1 MCLGLARRRHN
12 PRIMIY
18 KFTSKASG
26 DVIML
31 GPQGDELMR
40 LLGREPAAK
49 GIIEAAA
56 MPAALRALEGALAA
70 AAGAD
75 PNIADSEDSVREAP
89 VALRQRLWPVLQM
102 LRRCQAAGQP
112 IVWGV

>member
-1 MCLGLARRRHN
+1 
-12 PRIMIY
+12 MIY

-26 DVIML
+26 DLIMM
-31 GPQGDELMR
+31 GPQGDELLR

-56 MPAALRALEGALAA
+56 MPAALQALQAALVA

-75 PNIADSEDSVREAP
+75 AKAASDDAASEAP
-89 VALRQRLWPVLQM
+89 VALRQRLWPVMEM
-102 LRRCQAAGQP
+102 LRRCQAEGEP
-112 IVWGV
+112 VVWGV

>member
-1 MCLGLARRRHN
+1 
-12 PRIMIY
+12 MIY

-40 LLGREPAAK
+40 LLKRSPTQR
-49 GIIEAAA
+49 GIIEVAD
-56 MPAALRALEGALAA
+56 MPAALLALEAAVAGNRSGAAHNAA
-70 AAGAD
+70 DEQSTA
-75 PNIADSEDSVREAP
+75 NEEP
-89 VALRQRLWPVLQM
+89 VALRQRLWPVMEM

-112 IVWGV
+112 VVWGV